1 MTNKE
6 FAFNYAGD
14 EFMLD
19 GDIVIL
25 VGYDSEDTSRV
36 IVSPTEEYGGIPW
49 YWEFLYPTDVIT
61 YMTDIRTY
69 QYADLNELIPIHKEK
84 PRPTPEVKPKTPG
97 ECIAY
102 YEGQQGMNYSVIN
115 GCVPAVYKR
124 QGGALKLVSW
134 GDGVNNVNEKVWGK
148 KSQ

>member
-14 EFMLD
+14 EFMLC

-25 VGYDSEDTSRV
+25 VGYDSEDTSQV
-36 IVSPTEEYGGIPW
+36 IVTPTEEHGGIPW
-49 YWEFLYPTDVIT
+49 YWEFLDSTDVIT
-61 YMTDIRTY
+61 YATDIRKY
-69 QYADLNELIPIHKEK
+69 QYADLNELTPIHKEK
-84 PRPTPEVKPKTPG
+84 PTPEVKSKTPG

-115 GCVPAVYKR
+115 GCVSAVYKR
-124 QGGALKLVSW
+124 QGDALKLVSRC
-134 GDGVNNVNEKVWGK
+134 DGVNNVNEKVWGK